1 MDEHGTLRRAAGP
14 WAHLLGMTIG
24 TPTRSDLE
32 PLLSIEEL
40 AEYLDIPVS
49 TIRDWRTDGKGP
61 RAIRLGGRLR
71 FAVSDVRTWL
81 GEQREISPGQTASG
95 W

>member
-1 MDEHGTLRRAAGP
+1 MGP
-14 WAHLLGMTIG
+14 WAHLLDMKIG
-24 TPTRSDLE
+24 VPTLSDLE
-32 PLLSIEEL
+32 PLLSIDEL
-40 AEYLDIPVS
+40 ADYLDIPVS

-71 FAVSDVRTWL
+71 FAVSDVQAWL
-81 GEQREISPGQTASG
+81 GEQRETSPGQTASG

>member
-1 MDEHGTLRRAAGP
+1 MGP
-14 WAHLLGMTIG
+14 RAHLLGMKIG
-24 TPTRSDLE
+24 TLTRSDLE

-71 FAVSDVRTWL
+71 FAVSDVQTWL
-81 GEQREISPGQTASG
+81 GEQRETSPGQTASG

>member
-1 MDEHGTLRRAAGP
+1 MDGHGTLRSVVGP
-14 WAHLLGMTIG
+14 RAHLLGMKIG
-24 TPTRSDLE
+24 VPTLSDLE

-40 AEYLDIPVS
+40 ADYLNIPVS

-71 FAVSDVRTWL
+71 FAVSDVQAWL
-81 GEQREISPGQTASG
+81 GEQRETSPGQTASG

>member
-1 MDEHGTLRRAAGP
+1 MDGHGTLRRAVGP
-14 WAHLLGMTIG
+14 WAHLLGMKIG
-24 TPTRSDLE
+24 TLARSDLE

-71 FAVSDVRTWL
+71 FAVSDVQTWL
-81 GEQREISPGQTASG
+81 GEQRETSPGQTPSG